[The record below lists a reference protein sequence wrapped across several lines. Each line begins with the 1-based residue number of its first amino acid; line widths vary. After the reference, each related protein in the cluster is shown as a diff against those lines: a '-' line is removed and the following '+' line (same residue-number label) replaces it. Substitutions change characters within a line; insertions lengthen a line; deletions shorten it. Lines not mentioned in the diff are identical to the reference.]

1 MDLLKKVIGMNLLFL
16 NNKFLILSKV
26 FEILA
31 ILTPSSLLGQV
42 STDTTTYISNLILA
56 KN

>member
-26 FEILA
+26 FEISA